1 MVTGEIRI
9 ANCGLWIARRRG
21 VLDAL
26 PASCSNGGMDTAE
39 QAYRELIALLKEVA
53 LFGSVGSLLGWDERV
68 QMPAKGAEH
77 RSNQSS
83 LLARKVHEQF
93 TSPRIAELLN
103 IVETSDLAADGERGA
118 NIRETRRQYDRATRL
133 PGSLVEEMAKT
144 EVLAQQ
150 AWAQA
155 RGRNDFPAFAPWLDK
170 WVVLKRQQ
178 AACYGYSGHIYNAL
192 LEDFEPGETAE
203 NLTNVF
209 ENLRGPLVELIGKIT
224 SSGRQAPLEILERH
238 YPADAQAKLAREAA
252 AAVGFDFQAGRLDI
266 STHPFCSGIGPGD
279 TRMTTRYDEKY
290 FGDAFFGVLHET
302 GHGLYEQGLPAEHF
316 GTPLGEAVS
325 LGIHESQSRM
335 WENLVGR
342 SRAFWRYFMPR
353 ARALFPEQLKDVS
366 EDQWYFAVNEER
378 PSLIRTESDETTYNL
393 HILLRFELEKA
404 LLDGGLNVADL
415 PLAWNSKMKQYLGVD
430 VPDNTRGVLQDI
442 HWSGGA
448 MGYFPT
454 YTLGNL
460 YAAQFFEQAG
470 KDLGDLAGQ
479 FGRGEFTP
487 LLGWLREKIH
497 CHGKRYRAPELV
509 QRVTGRALSAEPLLK
524 HLRAKAAEL
533 YGV

>member
-1 MVTGEIRI
+1 MLHGEVGI
-9 ANCGLWIARRRG
+9 ANWGIAECRWGWHLDGVGRG
-21 VLDAL
+21 
-26 PASCSNGGMDTAE
+26 CSNVGMNQAE
-39 QAYRELIALLKEVA
+39 QAYRELIVQLKEVA

-77 RSNQSS
+77 RANQNS
-83 LLARKVHEQF
+83 LPARKVHEQF
-93 TSPRIAELLN
+93 TSPRIGELLGT
-103 IVETSDLAADGERGA
+103 VENSEIAAEGARGA
-118 NIRETRRQYDRATRL
+118 NVRETRRQYDRATRL
-133 PGSLVEEMAKT
+133 PATLVEEMART

-150 AWAQA
+150 VWAEA
-155 RGRNDFPAFAPWLDK
+155 RRKNDFAAFAPWLDK
-170 WVVLKRQQ
+170 WVMLKEQQ
-178 AACYGYSGHIYNAL
+178 ATYYGYEGHIYNAL

-203 NLTNVF
+203 NLTQVF

-224 SSGRQAPLEILERH
+224 SSGRKAPLEILERN
-238 YPADAQAKLAREAA
+238 YPAGAQAKLAREAA
-252 AAVGFDFQAGRLDI
+252 EAVGFDFGAGRLDV

-302 GHGLYEQGLPAEHF
+302 GHGLYDQGLPAEHF
-316 GTPLGEAVS
+316 GTPLGEAIS

-342 SRAFWRYFMPR
+342 SRAFWKFFMPR

-366 EDQWYFAVNEER
+366 EDQWYFAVNDVR
-378 PSLIRTESDETTYNL
+378 PSLIRTESDEATYNL

-404 LLDGGLNVADL
+404 LLTADLKVADL
-415 PLAWNSKMKQYLGVD
+415 PGAWNEKMKKYLGVD

-460 YAAQFFEQAG
+460 YAAQFFEQAK
-470 KDLGDLAGQ
+470 KDLGDLDGQ
-479 FGRGEFTP
+479 IGRGEFGP
-487 LLGWLREKIH
+487 LLGWLRTNIH
-497 CHGKRYRAPELV
+497 SRGKRYRAGELV
-509 QRVTGRALSAEPLLK
+509 EKVTGKALSAEPLLR
-524 HLRAKAAEL
+524 HLREKAAEL

>member
-1 MVTGEIRI
+1 MPGM
-9 ANCGLWIARRRG
+9 
-21 VLDAL
+21 
-26 PASCSNGGMDTAE
+26 SNGE
-39 QAYRELIALLKEVA
+39 QAYRELIGLLREVA
-53 LFGSVGSLLGWDERV
+53 LFGSIGSLLGWDERV
-68 QMPAKGAEH
+68 GMPPAGAEH

-93 TSPRIAELLN
+93 TSPRIDELLRE
-103 IVETSDLAADGERGA
+103 VESGGFGVDGDRTA
-118 NIRETRRQYDRATRL
+118 NIREVRRQYDRATKL

-150 AWAQA
+150 AWAEA
-155 RGRNDFPAFAPWLDK
+155 RAKNDFPAFAPWLEK
-170 WVVLKRQQ
+170 WVELKRQQ
-178 AACYGYSGHIYNAL
+178 ANCYGYRGHIYNAL

-203 NLTNVF
+203 NLSVVF
-209 ENLRGPLVELIGKIT
+209 ESLRGPLVELIGKIV
-224 SSGRQAPLEILERH
+224 SSGRRAPLEILERH
-238 YPADAQAKLAREAA
+238 YPAEGQAKLAREAA
-252 AAVGFDFQAGRLDI
+252 AAVGFDFSAGRLDV

-302 GHGLYEQGLPAEHF
+302 GHGLYEQGLPKEYF
-316 GTPLGEAVS
+316 GQPLGEAIS

-342 SRAFWRYFMPR
+342 SRSFWKFFMPK
-353 ARALFPEQLKDVS
+353 ARAIFAEQLKDVS
-366 EDQWYFAVNEER
+366 EEQWYFAVNDVR

-404 LLDGGLNVADL
+404 MLTGDLKIADL
-415 PLAWNSKMKQYLGVD
+415 PAAWNQRMKQYLGVE

-460 YAAQFFEQAG
+460 YAAQFFEQARR
-470 KDLGDLAGQ
+470 DLGDLDGQ
-479 FGRGEFTP
+479 FARGEFGP

-497 CHGKRYRAPELV
+497 RQGKRYRAPELV
-509 QRVTGRALSAEPLLK
+509 QRVTGRGLSAEPLLK
-524 HLRAKAAEL
+524 HLRGKAAEL